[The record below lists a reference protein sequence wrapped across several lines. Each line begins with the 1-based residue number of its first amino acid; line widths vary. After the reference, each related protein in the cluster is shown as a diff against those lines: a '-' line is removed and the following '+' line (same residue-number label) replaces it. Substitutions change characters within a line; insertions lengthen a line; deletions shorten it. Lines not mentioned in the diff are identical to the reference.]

1 MGKRKPTARG
11 DRRRRARV
19 HEELVRDLERLA
31 ELAPGGTPGRPLD
44 VESPA
49 QVDVIAEA
57 TACPLCRG
65 ALQLVEHAAET
76 HDGVR
81 LRAAHVRCTQCAVAR
96 VLYFRLAGALLN

>member
-1 MGKRKPTARG
+1 MGKRKPSPRG

-19 HEELVRDLERLA
+19 HEDLVRDLERLA
-31 ELAPGGTPGRPLD
+31 QLAPGGTPARPID

-49 QVDVIAEA
+49 QVDVIAET
-57 TACPLCRG
+57 TACPLCEG

-81 LRAAHVRCTQCAVAR
+81 LRAAHVRCTQCGVAR
-96 VLYFRLAGALLN
+96 VVYFRLVGQLLN